1 MLSWVRGEFGST
13 TLAAEI
19 KRPAR
24 MVVGESRRRIDG
36 HTADGI
42 DEAACDVGHVIHFAE
57 SISCWRLR
65 GG

>member
-1 MLSWVRGEFGST
+1 
-13 TLAAEI
+13 
-19 KRPAR
+19 